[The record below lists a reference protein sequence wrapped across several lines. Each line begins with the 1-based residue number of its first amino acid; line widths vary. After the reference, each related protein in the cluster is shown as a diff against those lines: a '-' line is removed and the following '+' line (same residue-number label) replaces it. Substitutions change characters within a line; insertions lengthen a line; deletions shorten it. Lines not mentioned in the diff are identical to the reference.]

1 MRFSYDAYV
10 SANLTGQLAPL
21 LMFAVLAFFSIS
33 ESRRK
38 EERKR
43 SVMSVL
49 GRLAA
54 VVMCLCVIGYYAG
67 PLFRGG
73 LALLREQSAHA
84 VTKTGTVEEL
94 REQPWYYGSYY
105 KLDEWASPGWQVVID
120 GETYRMMHH
129 ANLAKGDEVTIEV
142 LPESRFVLSIVKTE

>member
-1 MRFSYDAYV
+1 
-10 SANLTGQLAPL
+10 
-21 LMFAVLAFFSIS
+21 MFAVLAVFSIRACKQK
-33 ESRRK
+33 ENRK
-38 EERKR
+38 LSFKG
-43 SVMSVL
+43 VL

-54 VVMCLCVIGYYAG
+54 AVMCLCVIGYYAG

-73 LALLREQSAHA
+73 LALLREQPVHA

-105 KLDEWASPGWQVVID
+105 KLDEWATPGWQVVIN